1 MLMLCQCLLYENF
14 IVNPLSDF
22 LIERSLQNPKLIGN
36 YFILYNRV
44 NMKNPFFEEK
54 LSAYILQFLMLC
66 GNKYLQECFDK
77 ILNNYY
83 LELFT
88 YASNKKQYSK
98 SKMGKGKKNTK
109 ENSLIE
115 YYNKAFINNK
125 KMKFLIDP
133 SYVCY
138 KITDSIS
145 ISTSNFLQVLLSF
158 KTGKNEDSPERK
170 IILRLGN
177 DLRQDVLAIQILKC
191 MDKLWLDNNLD
202 LKLITFMISPS
213 ALLSGY
219 IEYVN
224 FIELY
229 KIQNSSGIIGVLDKE
244 AIIKFL
250 RGTGNI
256 KENDNG
262 IILDDDTYEERVDNF
277 IKSLAGYCVATC
289 VLGIT
294 ERSFRNVM
302 IKKNGILLHV
312 NLGHLLGHFKYKCGI
327 KTERSL
333 FLLTPEMANVYINE
347 NKQEVFKKCCTKA
360 FNILRHNASK
370 IINPMIIM
378 STAGLKNF
386 FGINDI
392 NYIKKMLV
400 LDKMNDEDAGNYFL
414 EQIWKCKN
422 EKLRQIDSLFRFIK

>member
-1 MLMLCQCLLYENF
+1 
-14 IVNPLSDF
+14 
-22 LIERSLQNPKLIGN
+22 
-36 YFILYNRV
+36 
-44 NMKNPFFEEK
+44 
-54 LSAYILQFLMLC
+54 MLC
-66 GNKYLQECFDK
+66 GNKYLEECFDK

-98 SKMGKGKKNTK
+98 NKIAESKKNTK

-138 KITDSIS
+138 KLADSMSIS
-145 ISTSNFLQVLLSF
+145 SSNFLQVLLSF

-213 ALLSGY
+213 DLFSGY

-262 IILDDDTYEERVDNF
+262 IILDDETYEERVDNF

-302 IKKNGILLHV
+302 IKNNGILLHV

-370 IINPMIIM
+370 IINPLIIM

-386 FGINDI
+386 YGINDI

-400 LDKMNDEDAGNYFL
+400 LDIMNDEDAGNYFL

>member
-1 MLMLCQCLLYENF
+1 
-14 IVNPLSDF
+14 
-22 LIERSLQNPKLIGN
+22 
-36 YFILYNRV
+36 
-44 NMKNPFFEEK
+44 MKNPFFEEK
-54 LSAYILQFLMLC
+54 LSVYVLQFLMLC
-66 GNKYLQECFDK
+66 GNKYLKECFDK

-88 YASNKKQYSK
+88 HASNKKQIKK
-98 SKMGKGKKNTK
+98 SKKKSIK
-109 ENSLIE
+109 ENFLIQ
-115 YYNKAFINNK
+115 YYNKAVLGNK
-125 KMKFLIDP
+125 TLKLLIDP

-138 KITDSIS
+138 KLTESIS
-145 ISTSNFLQVLLSF
+145 ISTSNFIQILLSF
-158 KTGKNEDSPERK
+158 KTGISEDSPERK

-177 DLRQDVLAIQILKC
+177 DLRQDVLAIQLLKI
-191 MDKLWLDNNLD
+191 MDKLWLENNLD

-213 ALLSGY
+213 DLFGGY

-256 KENDNG
+256 KENNNFG
-262 IILDDDTYEERVDNF
+262 ILEDDTYEERVDNF

-302 IKKNGILLHV
+302 IKNNGILLHV
-312 NLGHLLGHFKYKCGI
+312 NLGHLLGKFKYKCGI

-347 NKQEVFKKCCTKA
+347 NRQEVFKKCCTKA
-360 FNILRHNASK
+360 FNILRHNAAK
-370 IINPMIIM
+370 IINPLIIM

-422 EKLRQIDSLFRFIK
+422 EKLRQIDSLFQFIK